1 MTPTDLYLDLL
12 KKSITGTLDRAEPDA
27 QAGGGRFLVDFLNH
41 YIRGSAVSM
50 LPTVRVDQ
58 LRACIEDVLARG
70 VPGDLMEAGVW
81 RGGAAIFMRGVLKA
95 HGVNDRCVWAA
106 DSFEGLPQPDPVR
119 FPKEAAAHQGPVMRD
134 AFKHL
139 AAGLDEVKGNF
150 ERYGLL
156 DAQVRFLPGW
166 FNDTLPA
173 APVQRLALLRV
184 DCDYYASTRACLD
197 NLYDKLSPGGYLI
210 VDDYGEDEWTDCRAA
225 VDGFRAERGIREPM
239 VQVDRSCWYWQRGY
253 QSVS

>member
-12 KKSITGTLDRAEPDA
+12 KKSITGTLDGAEPDA
-27 QAGGGRFLVDFLNH
+27 QRGGGRFLVDFMNH
-41 YIRGSAVSM
+41 YIKGSAVSM
-50 LPTVRVDQ
+50 LPTVRLDQ

-81 RGGAAIFMRGVLKA
+81 RGGATIFMRGVLKV
-95 HGVNDRCVWAA
+95 HGVEDRCVWAA
-106 DSFEGLPQPDPVR
+106 DSFQGLPQPDPVR

-139 AAGLDEVKGNF
+139 AAGLAEVKGNF
-150 ERYGLL
+150 ARYGLL

-166 FNDTLPA
+166 FNDTLPD
-173 APVQRLALLRV
+173 APVQRLAVLRV
-184 DCDYYASTRACLD
+184 DGDYYESTRACLEH
-197 NLYDKLSPGGYLI
+197 LYDKLSPGGYLI
-210 VDDYGEDEWTDCRAA
+210 VDDYGEDDWTYCRAA
-225 VDGFRAERGIREPM
+225 VDDFRAARGIREPM